1 MSGEN
6 IKKKKQPLVLIVD
19 DVAKNLQLLGNIL
32 KKENYR
38 IAAASNGKQAIAI
51 AGDISPDLILLDV
64 MMPEMDGFEACN
76 KLKNI
81 PETKDIP
88 IIFLTAKVETED
100 IVKRNKKGAVDY
112 VTKPFNSY
120 ELLARVKTHLE
131 LKISKDLLE
140 EKTKLLEILS
150 ITDGLTGLYNHRYIV
165 DVLSSRIT
173 EASRYRKP
181 LSIGMFDI
189 DYFKKINDKYGH
201 VFGDEVLIK
210 ISSVI
215 EETIRK
221 VDIAG
226 RYGGEEFL
234 IVIPD
239 TDSGGAYKTAER
251 IRETIEKIKWDKDG
265 LKVTISGGVCEF
277 NDEDSEKLIAKADEL
292 LYRAKESGRNRIEA

>member
-6 IKKKKQPLVLIVD
+6 TKKEKQPLVLIVD

-38 IAAASNGKQAIAI
+38 IAAANNGKQAVAI
-51 AGDISPDLILLDV
+51 AGDTSPDLILLDI
-64 MMPEMDGFEACN
+64 MMPEMDGFEACR

-88 IIFLTAKVETED
+88 IIFLTAKVETAD
-100 IVKRNKKGAVDY
+100 IIKGFKAGAVDY
-112 VTKPFNSY
+112 VIKPFNSY
-120 ELLARVKTHLE
+120 ELLARVKAHLE

-140 EKTKLLEILS
+140 EKNKLLEILS

-165 DVLSSRIT
+165 DALSSRIT
-173 EASRYRKP
+173 EATRYRKP

-239 TDSGGAYKTAER
+239 TDSSGAYKTAER
-251 IRETIEKIKWDKDG
+251 IRESIEKIKWDKDG

-277 NDEDSEKLIAKADEL
+277 KDEDSGKLITKADKL
-292 LYRAKESGRNRIEA
+292 LYKAKESGRNRIEV

>member
-1 MSGEN
+1 MTGEN
-6 IKKKKQPLVLIVD
+6 TKKEKQPLVLIVD

-38 IAAASNGKQAIAI
+38 IAAANNGKQAVAI
-51 AGDISPDLILLDV
+51 ASDINPDLILLDV
-64 MMPEMDGFEACN
+64 MMPEMDGFEACG

-100 IVKRNKKGAVDY
+100 MIKGFKAGAVDY

-131 LKISKDLLE
+131 LKISRDLLE
-140 EKTKLLEILS
+140 KKNKLLEILS

-165 DVLSSRIT
+165 DALSQRIT
-173 EASRYRKP
+173 ETRRYGKP
-181 LSIGMFDI
+181 LSIVMLDI

-215 EETIRK
+215 EETVRK

-239 TDSGGAYKTAER
+239 TDSSGAYKTAER
-251 IRETIEKIKWDKDG
+251 IRESIEKIKWDKDG
-265 LKVTISGGVCEF
+265 QKVTISGGVCEF
-277 NDEDSEKLIAKADEL
+277 KDEDSEKLIAKADKL